1 MGRAKLWFA
10 VRRILDPFS
19 ASLPHPTGQHY
30 GSLTPHRHNEGIAA
44 LQWRASPFPPLR
56 LRRRFWCGTIAFFL
70 TVSLVS
76 DPKGRRW
83 VHFVNR
89 KGKPALGADHPNVAT
104 TYNNLGNVCKSKADY
119 DAASEYHEKAL
130 AIKLRT
136 LGADQG
142 GGFGGVW
149 G

>member
-1 MGRAKLWFA
+1 MA
-10 VRRILDPFS
+10 
-19 ASLPHPTGQHY
+19 
-30 GSLTPHRHNEGIAA
+30 
-44 LQWRASPFPPLR
+44 
-56 LRRRFWCGTIAFFL
+56 IAFFL

-89 KGKPALGADHPNVAT
+89 KGKPALGADHPDVAS
-104 TYNNLGNVCKSKADY
+104 TYNNLGNACCSKGDY

-130 AIKLRT
+130 AIRLRT

-142 GGFGGVW
+142 GGFWWCLGMREGGALLPEI
-149 G
+149 GSL